1 MKNIPIPSYCQH
13 KTQSISNIEKL
24 IKRMRWKA
32 LEFLGK
38 ISSDNKNN
46 QTFGFESIKDS
57 PPVNEVANF
66 EKNMMVLVKNIKFRK
81 INNNFQ
87 QKLKDDIKNITS
99 INKVFVP
106 ADNSR
111 NIYELE
117 NEQYSELLRENVT
130 KTYKKSNCNKV
141 RNIKNKAKKI
151 TKIFQ

>member
-1 MKNIPIPSYCQH
+1 
-13 KTQSISNIEKL
+13 
-24 IKRMRWKA
+24 MRWKT
-32 LEFLGK
+32 LEFHGK
-38 ISSDNKNN
+38 ISSDIKNN

-87 QKLKDDIKNITS
+87 QKLKDDIKNIKS

-106 ADNSR
+106 ADNSI
-111 NIYELE
+111 NIYKLE

-130 KTYKKSNCNKV
+130 KTFEKSNFNKV

-151 TKIFQ
+151 TENPPVADRIDKL